1 MRKNKGQII
10 ICPLLIGLKQ
20 LKLEGKMNNLM
31 RYRGEPVEVR
41 DRYGRVHRG
50 IIDGMDPSRAMIIRT
65 PFGRRRIPFF
75 LILAIFAIRRRR
87 RIF

>member
-1 MRKNKGQII
+1 
-10 ICPLLIGLKQ
+10 
-20 LKLEGKMNNLM
+20 MNNLM
-31 RYRGEPVEVR
+31 RYRGEPVVVR
-41 DRYGRVHRG
+41 DRYGSVHRG
-50 IIDGMDPSRAMIIRT
+50 IIDGVDPPQAVIIRT